1 MNVDEHPGFES
12 CCNRHDICY
21 DTCNSDRTKCDDDF
35 KTCLRYACDLESVHS
50 QHNKKKLQ
58 QCHQMV
64 DIMHSGTVGLG
75 CTAFK
80 EAQRNACLCN
90 GKKLT
95 KKQLEEL
102 EKDKV
107 EL

>member
-1 MNVDEHPGFES
+1 
-12 CCNRHDICY
+12 
-21 DTCNSDRTKCDDDF
+21 
-35 KTCLRYACDLESVHS
+35 
-50 QHNKKKLQ
+50 
-58 QCHQMV
+58 MV

-95 KKQLEEL
+95 KREMEEL